1 MPSWRWLLTITK
13 VSPMDNFVL
22 ILAYL
27 MIGVLL
33 RRLPAMPQSS
43 GIALNMYVLY
53 VALPALILKNVPQL
67 QFSAELLIP
76 AVTPWFLLLVVVAT
90 VLLLSKWLN
99 WPREIT
105 GALLI
110 VLPLGNT
117 SFLGFP
123 MTAALFGDAAMPYA
137 VVYDQ
142 IGSFIALA
150 SYVTIIAALYSP
162 TAAKPTFKGIAVKI
176 ITFPSFIALALGLL
190 LRGYD
195 YPPIITQLI
204 DNLAATLVPV
214 VMVAVGFALT
224 IKFSKSEV
232 VPLLSALGIKLL
244 MMPLLAAALWLTLG
258 YSGVAVNISIFQAAM
273 PPMISAGAIAI
284 MAGLAP
290 RLVSG
295 IIGLGIL
302 LGLLTLPVVSWLLH

>member
-1 MPSWRWLLTITK
+1 ME
-13 VSPMDNFVL
+13 NFFF

-27 MIGVLL
+27 AIGALL
-33 RRLPAMPQSS
+33 RRLPTMPENS

-76 AVTPWFLLLVVVAT
+76 AVTPWVLLVAVVAV
-90 VLLLSKWLN
+90 VLGLSKVFN
-99 WPREIT
+99 WSREVT

-110 VLPLGNT
+110 ILPLGNT

-123 MTAALFGDAAMPYA
+123 MTEALFGADAMPYA
-137 VVYDQ
+137 VIYDQ
-142 IGSFIALA
+142 VGSFIALA
-150 SYVTIIAALYSP
+150 IYVTIIAALYSP
-162 TAAKPTFKGIAVKI
+162 NAARPSVKGITLKI
-176 ITFPSFIALALGLL
+176 VTFPSFIALVIGLFFLGKS
-190 LRGYD
+190 
-195 YPPIITQLI
+195 YPPFFSQLI
-204 DNLAATLVPV
+204 DNLAITLVPV
-214 VMVAVGFALT
+214 VMIAVGFALT
-224 IKFSKSEV
+224 IKFSKSEIS
-232 VPLLSALGIKLL
+232 PLISALGIKLV
-244 MMPLLAAALWLTLG
+244 MMPALAALLWFSFG
-258 YSGVAVNISIFQAAM
+258 QSGVAVDVSIFQAAM

-302 LGLLTLPVVSWLLH
+302 LGLATLPIVFWLLQL

>member
-1 MPSWRWLLTITK
+1 
-13 VSPMDNFVL
+13 MDNFLL

-27 MIGVLL
+27 CIGVML
-33 RRLPAMPQSS
+33 RRLPAMPQNS

-76 AVTPWFLLLVVVAT
+76 AVTPWLLLLAVVAT
-90 VLLLSKWLN
+90 VLLLSKLFR
-99 WPREIT
+99 WPREVT

-123 MTAALFGDAAMPYA
+123 MTEALFGSDAMPYA

-142 IGSFIALA
+142 LGSFIALA
-150 SYVTIIAALYSP
+150 SYVTVIAALYSP
-162 TAAKPTFKGIAVKI
+162 TAAKPTVKGIMVKI
-176 ITFPSFIALALGLL
+176 ITFPSFIALAMGLL
-190 LRGYD
+190 LRGTQ
-195 YPPIITQLI
+195 YPPLATQLI

-224 IKFSKSEV
+224 VKFSKSEIS
-232 VPLLSALGIKLL
+232 PLICALLIKLAL
-244 MMPLLAAALWLTLG
+244 MPALVAALWFSLG
-258 YSGVAVNISIFQAAM
+258 QRGTAVDVSIFQAAM

-302 LGLLTLPVVSWLLH
+302 FGLVSLPVVFWLLH

>member
-1 MPSWRWLLTITK
+1 
-13 VSPMDNFVL
+13 MDNFLL

-27 MIGVLL
+27 CIGVML
-33 RRLPAMPQSS
+33 RRLPAMPQNS

-76 AVTPWFLLLVVVAT
+76 AVTPWLLLLAVVAT
-90 VLLLSKWLN
+90 VLLLSKLLH
-99 WPREIT
+99 WPREVT

-123 MTAALFGDAAMPYA
+123 MTEALFGSEAIPYA

-142 IGSFIALA
+142 LGSFIALA
-150 SYVTIIAALYSP
+150 SYVTVIAALYSP
-162 TAAKPTFKGIAVKI
+162 TAAKPTVKGIIVKI

-190 LRGYD
+190 LRGTE
-195 YPPIITQLI
+195 YPPFATQLI

-224 IKFSKSEV
+224 IKFSKSEIS
-232 VPLLSALGIKLL
+232 PLICALLIKLAL
-244 MMPLLAAALWLTLG
+244 MPALVAALWF
-258 YSGVAVNISIFQAAM
+258 GVGQRGTAVDVSIFQAAM

-295 IIGLGIL
+295 IIGIGIL
-302 LGLLTLPVVSWLLH
+302 LGLVSLPVVFWLLH

>member
-1 MPSWRWLLTITK
+1 
-13 VSPMDNFVL
+13 MDNFVL

>member
-1 MPSWRWLLTITK
+1 
-13 VSPMDNFVL
+13 MDNFVL

-33 RRLPAMPQSS
+33 RRLPAMPQNS

-76 AVTPWFLLLVVVAT
+76 AITPWFLLLVVVAT

-99 WPREIT
+99 WPREVT

-190 LRGYD
+190 LRGYE

-224 IKFSKSEV
+224 VKFSKSEV
-232 VPLLSALGIKLL
+232 APLLSALSIKLV

-258 YSGVAVNISIFQAAM
+258 YRGVAVNISIFQAAM

>member
-1 MPSWRWLLTITK
+1 ME
-13 VSPMDNFVL
+13 NFYLV
-22 ILAYL
+22 LAYL
-27 MIGVLL
+27 MIGMLL
-33 RRLPAMPQSS
+33 KRLPAMPENS
-43 GIALNMYVLY
+43 GLVLNIYVLY
-53 VALPALILKNVPQL
+53 VALPALILKNIKL
-67 QFSAELLIP
+67 LTFSYALLIP
-76 AVTPWFLLLVVVAT
+76 AVTPWLLLLVVVVS
-90 VLLLSKWLN
+90 VLLLSKVFT
-99 WPREIT
+99 WPREVT

-123 MTAALFGDAAMPYA
+123 MTEALFGQSAMPYA

-150 SYVTIIAALYSP
+150 TYVTIIAAIYSP
-162 TAAKPTFKGIAVKI
+162 TMQKPTVKSILVKI
-176 ITFPSFIALALGLL
+176 ITFPSFIALIVGLL
-190 LRGYD
+190 IRDVSL
-195 YPPIITQLI
+195 PPLTYNLI

-214 VMVAVGFALT
+214 VMIAVGFQLSFRFSKSEISPLISALT
-224 IKFSKSEV
+224 IKLMLM
-232 VPLLSALGIKLL
+232 PIAAWLIWTALGQEG
-244 MMPLLAAALWLTLG
+244 LA
-258 YSGVAVNISIFQAAM
+258 VQISIFQAAM

-302 LGLLTLPVVSWLLH
+302 SGLISLPIVFWLLQ

>member
-1 MPSWRWLLTITK
+1 
-13 VSPMDNFVL
+13 MDNFVL

-27 MIGVLL
+27 IIGVLL

-99 WPREIT
+99 WPREVT

-224 IKFSKSEV
+224 VKFSKSEV

>member
-1 MPSWRWLLTITK
+1 
-13 VSPMDNFVL
+13 MDNFILV
-22 ILAYL
+22 LAYL
-27 MIGVLL
+27 CIGVLL
-33 RRLPAMPQSS
+33 RRLPAMPENS

-76 AVTPWFLLLVVVAT
+76 AITPWFLLLAVVAT
-90 VLLLSKWLN
+90 VLLLSKLLQWS
-99 WPREIT
+99 REVT

-123 MTAALFGDAAMPYA
+123 MTEALFGATAMPYA

-142 IGSFIALA
+142 VGSFIALA
-150 SYVTIIAALYSP
+150 TYVTIIAALYSP
-162 TAAKPTFKGIAVKI
+162 TAAKPTAKGITLKI

-190 LRGYD
+190 LRGND
-195 YPPIITQLI
+195 YPPLATQLI

-214 VMVAVGFALT
+214 VMIAAGFALT
-224 IKFSKSEV
+224 VKFSKAEIL
-232 VPLLSALGIKLL
+232 PLVSALGIKLVL
-244 MMPLLAAALWLTLG
+244 MPALAALLWLGLG
-258 YSGVAVNISIFQAAM
+258 YSGTAVNISIFQAAM

-302 LGLLTLPVVSWLLH
+302 TGLLTLPLVSWLLH

>member
-1 MPSWRWLLTITK
+1 
-13 VSPMDNFVL
+13 MDNFVL

-99 WPREIT
+99 WPREVT

-224 IKFSKSEV
+224 VKFSKSEV
-232 VPLLSALGIKLL
+232 VPLLSALAIKLV
-244 MMPLLAAALWLTLG
+244 MMPLLAAALWLALG

>member
-27 MIGVLL
+27 IIGVLL

>member
-1 MPSWRWLLTITK
+1 
-13 VSPMDNFVL
+13 MDNFVL

-27 MIGVLL
+27 IIGVLL
-33 RRLPAMPQSS
+33 RRLPAMPQNS

-99 WPREIT
+99 WPREVT

-162 TAAKPTFKGIAVKI
+162 TAAKPTFKGMAVKI
-176 ITFPSFIALALGLL
+176 ITFPSFIALALGLM

-224 IKFSKSEV
+224 VKFSKSEV
-232 VPLLSALGIKLL
+232 APLLSALSIKLV

-258 YSGVAVNISIFQAAM
+258 YRGVAVNISIFQAAM

>member
-1 MPSWRWLLTITK
+1 ME
-13 VSPMDNFVL
+13 NFYLV
-22 ILAYL
+22 LAYL
-27 MIGVLL
+27 MIGMLL
-33 RRLPAMPQSS
+33 KRLPAMPENS
-43 GIALNMYVLY
+43 GLVLNIYVLY
-53 VALPALILKNVPQL
+53 VALPALILKNIKL
-67 QFSAELLIP
+67 LTFSYALLIP
-76 AVTPWFLLLVVVAT
+76 AVTPWLLLLVVVAS
-90 VLLLSKWLN
+90 VLLLSKVFA
-99 WPREIT
+99 WPREVT

-123 MTAALFGDAAMPYA
+123 MTEALFGQSAMPYA

-150 SYVTIIAALYSP
+150 TYVTIIAAIFSP
-162 TAAKPTFKGIAVKI
+162 TMQKPTVKSIFVKI
-176 ITFPSFIALALGLL
+176 ITFPSFIALIVGLL
-190 LRGYD
+190 VRDLSL
-195 YPPIITQLI
+195 PPLTYNLI

-214 VMVAVGFALT
+214 VMIAVGFQLSFRFSKSEISPLISALT
-224 IKFSKSEV
+224 IKLMLM
-232 VPLLSALGIKLL
+232 PIAAWLIWMALGQEG
-244 MMPLLAAALWLTLG
+244 LA
-258 YSGVAVNISIFQAAM
+258 VQISIFQAAM

-302 LGLLTLPVVSWLLH
+302 SGLISLPIVFWLLQ

>member
-1 MPSWRWLLTITK
+1 
-13 VSPMDNFVL
+13 MDNFAL

-27 MIGVLL
+27 LIGVLL
-33 RRLPAMPQSS
+33 RRLPAMPENS

-53 VALPALILKNVPQL
+53 VALPALILKNVPAL

-76 AVTPWFLLLVVVAT
+76 ALTPWLLLLMVVAV
-90 VLLLSKWLN
+90 VLLLSKMLN
-99 WPREIT
+99 WPREVT

-110 VLPLGNT
+110 ILPLGNT

-123 MTAALFGDAAMPYA
+123 MTQALFGSDAMPYA
-137 VVYDQ
+137 VIYDQ
-142 IGSFIALA
+142 VGSFIALA
-150 SYVTIIAALYSP
+150 TYVTIVAALYSP
-162 TAAKPTFKGIAVKI
+162 NAAKPTLKSISIKI
-176 ITFPSFIALALGLL
+176 LTFPSFIALALGLL
-190 LRGYD
+190 LRD
-195 YPPIITQLI
+195 SSYPPLLVKLI

-224 IKFSKSEV
+224 VKFSKAEIS
-232 VPLLSALGIKLL
+232 PLLSALGIKLL
-244 MMPLLAAALWLTLG
+244 LMPAVAAALWFGLG
-258 YSGVAVNISIFQAAM
+258 YSGPAVSISVFQAAM

-302 LGLLTLPVVSWLLH
+302 LGLITLPVVSWLLH

>member
-1 MPSWRWLLTITK
+1 
-13 VSPMDNFVL
+13 MDNFLL

-27 MIGVLL
+27 CIGVML
-33 RRLPAMPQSS
+33 RRLPAMPQNS

-76 AVTPWFLLLVVVAT
+76 AVTPWLLLLAVVAT
-90 VLLLSKWLN
+90 VLLLSKLLH
-99 WPREIT
+99 WPREVT

-123 MTAALFGDAAMPYA
+123 MTEALFGSDAMPYA

-142 IGSFIALA
+142 LGSFIALA
-150 SYVTIIAALYSP
+150 SYVTVIAALYSP
-162 TAAKPTFKGIAVKI
+162 TAAKPTVKGIIVKI

-190 LRGYD
+190 LRGTE
-195 YPPIITQLI
+195 YPPFATQLI

-224 IKFSKSEV
+224 IKFSKSEIS
-232 VPLLSALGIKLL
+232 PLICALLIKLAL
-244 MMPLLAAALWLTLG
+244 MPALVAALWFSIGQRGT
-258 YSGVAVNISIFQAAM
+258 AVDVSIFQAAM

-295 IIGLGIL
+295 IIGIGIL
-302 LGLLTLPVVSWLLH
+302 LGLVSLPVVFWLLH

>member
-1 MPSWRWLLTITK
+1 
-13 VSPMDNFVL
+13 
-22 ILAYL
+22 
-27 MIGVLL
+27 
-33 RRLPAMPQSS
+33 
-43 GIALNMYVLY
+43 
-53 VALPALILKNVPQL
+53 
-67 QFSAELLIP
+67 
-76 AVTPWFLLLVVVAT
+76 
-90 VLLLSKWLN
+90 
-99 WPREIT
+99 
-105 GALLI
+105 
-110 VLPLGNT
+110 
-117 SFLGFP
+117 
-123 MTAALFGDAAMPYA
+123 

-176 ITFPSFIALALGLL
+176 ITFPSFIALALGLM

-224 IKFSKSEV
+224 VKFSKSEV
-232 VPLLSALGIKLL
+232 APLLSALSIKLV
-244 MMPLLAAALWLTLG
+244 MMPLLAATLWLTLG
-258 YSGVAVNISIFQAAM
+258 YRGVAVNISIFQAAM

>member
-1 MPSWRWLLTITK
+1 
-13 VSPMDNFVL
+13 MDNFAL

-27 MIGVLL
+27 LIGVLL
-33 RRLPAMPQSS
+33 RRLPAMPENS

-53 VALPALILKNVPQL
+53 VALPALILKNVPAL

-76 AVTPWFLLLVVVAT
+76 ALTPWLLLLMVVAV
-90 VLLLSKWLN
+90 VLLLSKMLH
-99 WPREIT
+99 WPREVT

-110 VLPLGNT
+110 ILPLGNT

-123 MTAALFGDAAMPYA
+123 MTQALFGSDAMPYA
-137 VVYDQ
+137 VIYDQ
-142 IGSFIALA
+142 VGSFIALA
-150 SYVTIIAALYSP
+150 TYVTIVAALYSP
-162 TAAKPTFKGIAVKI
+162 NAAKPNLKSISIKI
-176 ITFPSFIALALGLL
+176 LTFPSFIALALGLL
-190 LRGYD
+190 LRD
-195 YPPIITQLI
+195 SSYPPLLVKLI

-224 IKFSKSEV
+224 VKFSKAEIS
-232 VPLLSALGIKLL
+232 PLLSALGIKLL
-244 MMPLLAAALWLTLG
+244 LMPAVAAALWFGLG
-258 YSGVAVNISIFQAAM
+258 YSGPAVNISVFQAAM

-302 LGLLTLPVVSWLLH
+302 LGLITLPVVSWLLH

>member
-1 MPSWRWLLTITK
+1 
-13 VSPMDNFVL
+13 MDNFAL

-27 MIGVLL
+27 LIGVLL
-33 RRLPAMPQSS
+33 RRLPAMPENS

-53 VALPALILKNVPQL
+53 VALPALILKNVPAL

-76 AVTPWFLLLVVVAT
+76 ALTPWLLLLMVVAV
-90 VLLLSKWLN
+90 VLLLSKMLN
-99 WPREIT
+99 WPREVT

-110 VLPLGNT
+110 ILPLGNT

-123 MTAALFGDAAMPYA
+123 MTQALFGSDAMPYA
-137 VVYDQ
+137 VIYDQ
-142 IGSFIALA
+142 VGSFIALA
-150 SYVTIIAALYSP
+150 TYVTIVAALYSP
-162 TAAKPTFKGIAVKI
+162 NAAKPTLKSISIKI
-176 ITFPSFIALALGLL
+176 LTFPSFIALALGLL
-190 LRGYD
+190 LRD
-195 YPPIITQLI
+195 SSYPPLLVKLI

-224 IKFSKSEV
+224 VKFSKAEIS
-232 VPLLSALGIKLL
+232 PLLSALGIKLL
-244 MMPLLAAALWLTLG
+244 LMPAVAAALWFGLG
-258 YSGVAVNISIFQAAM
+258 YSGPAVSISVFQAAM

-302 LGLLTLPVVSWLLH
+302 LGLITLPLVSWSLH

>member
-1 MPSWRWLLTITK
+1 
-13 VSPMDNFVL
+13 MDNFFL

-27 MIGVLL
+27 AIGALL
-33 RRLPAMPQSS
+33 RRVPAMPENS

-76 AVTPWFLLLVVVAT
+76 AITPWVLLLAVVAT
-90 VLLLSKWLN
+90 VLLLSRWFN
-99 WPREIT
+99 WSREVT

-123 MTAALFGDAAMPYA
+123 MTEALFGSAAMPYA

-142 IGSFIALA
+142 LGSFIALA

-162 TAAKPTFKGIAVKI
+162 NAAKPTVKGMLVKI
-176 ITFPSFIALALGLL
+176 ITFPSFIALAAGLL
-190 LRGYD
+190 LRGSE
-195 YPPIITQLI
+195 YPPFAQHLI
-204 DNLAATLVPV
+204 NSLSATLVPV

-224 IKFSKSEV
+224 IRFSKQELS
-232 VPLLSALGIKLL
+232 PLISALGIKLL
-244 MMPLLAAALWLTLG
+244 LMPALAAALWFSLG
-258 YSGVAVNISIFQAAM
+258 QRGVAVDVSIFQAAM

-302 LGLLTLPVVSWLLH
+302 LGLLTLPVVFWLLH

>member
-1 MPSWRWLLTITK
+1 
-13 VSPMDNFVL
+13 MDNFVL

-27 MIGVLL
+27 IIGVLL
-33 RRLPAMPQSS
+33 RRLPSMPQNS

-76 AVTPWFLLLVVVAT
+76 AVTPWFLLLIVVAT

-99 WPREIT
+99 WPREVT

-224 IKFSKSEV
+224 VKFSKSEV
-232 VPLLSALGIKLL
+232 APLLSALGIKLV

-258 YSGVAVNISIFQAAM
+258 YRGVAVNISIFQAAM

>member
-1 MPSWRWLLTITK
+1 
-13 VSPMDNFVL
+13 MDNFAL

-27 MIGVLL
+27 LIGVLL
-33 RRLPAMPQSS
+33 RRLPAMPENS

-53 VALPALILKNVPQL
+53 VALPALILKNVPAL

-76 AVTPWFLLLVVVAT
+76 ALTPWLLLLMVVAV
-90 VLLLSKWLN
+90 VLLLSKMLH
-99 WPREIT
+99 WPREVT

-110 VLPLGNT
+110 ILPLGNT

-123 MTAALFGDAAMPYA
+123 MTQALFGSDAMPYA
-137 VVYDQ
+137 VIYDQ
-142 IGSFIALA
+142 VGSFIALA
-150 SYVTIIAALYSP
+150 TYVTIVAALYSP
-162 TAAKPTFKGIAVKI
+162 NAAKPTLKSISIKI
-176 ITFPSFIALALGLL
+176 LTFPSFIALALGLL
-190 LRGYD
+190 LRD
-195 YPPIITQLI
+195 SSYPPLLVKLI

-224 IKFSKSEV
+224 VKFSKAEIS
-232 VPLLSALGIKLL
+232 PLLSALGIKLL
-244 MMPLLAAALWLTLG
+244 LMPTVTAALWFGLG
-258 YSGVAVNISIFQAAM
+258 YSGPAVNISVFQAAM

-302 LGLLTLPVVSWLLH
+302 LGLITLPLVSWLLH

>member
-1 MPSWRWLLTITK
+1 
-13 VSPMDNFVL
+13 MDNFLL

-27 MIGVLL
+27 CIGVML
-33 RRLPAMPQSS
+33 RRLPAMPQNS

-76 AVTPWFLLLVVVAT
+76 AVTPWLLLLAVVAT
-90 VLLLSKWLN
+90 VLLLSKLLH
-99 WPREIT
+99 WPREVT

-123 MTAALFGDAAMPYA
+123 MTEALFGSDAMPYA

-142 IGSFIALA
+142 LGSFIALA
-150 SYVTIIAALYSP
+150 SYVTVIAALYSP
-162 TAAKPTFKGIAVKI
+162 TAAKPTVKGIIVKI
-176 ITFPSFIALALGLL
+176 ITFPSFVALALGLL
-190 LRGYD
+190 LRGTE
-195 YPPIITQLI
+195 YPPFATQLI

-224 IKFSKSEV
+224 IKFSKSEIS
-232 VPLLSALGIKLL
+232 PLICALLIKLAL
-244 MMPLLAAALWLTLG
+244 MPALVAALWFSVGQRGT
-258 YSGVAVNISIFQAAM
+258 AVDVSIFQAAM

-295 IIGLGIL
+295 IIGIGIL
-302 LGLLTLPVVSWLLH
+302 LGLVSLPVVFWLLH

>member
-1 MPSWRWLLTITK
+1 
-13 VSPMDNFVL
+13 MDNFYL

-27 MIGVLL
+27 AIGVLL
-33 RRLPAMPQSS
+33 RRLPAMPENS

-53 VALPALILKNVPQL
+53 VALPALILKSVPKL

-76 AVTPWFLLLVVVAT
+76 AVTPWLLLVAVVAT
-90 VLLLSKWLN
+90 VLLLSRLLN
-99 WPREIT
+99 WSRDVT

-123 MTAALFGDAAMPYA
+123 MTEALFGSAAMPYA
-137 VVYDQ
+137 VIYDQ
-142 IGSFIALA
+142 VGSFVALA
-150 SYVTIIAALYSP
+150 TYVTIVAALYSP
-162 TAAKPTFKGIAVKI
+162 TASQPSMRAIVIKI
-176 ITFPSFIALALGLL
+176 VTFPSFIALVLGLL
-190 LRGYD
+190 LRGSS
-195 YPPIITQLI
+195 YPPFAAMLI

-224 IKFSKSEV
+224 IKFSKSEIS
-232 VPLLSALGIKLL
+232 PLLSALAIKLAL
-244 MMPLLAAALWLTLG
+244 MPALAALLWFSLG
-258 YSGVAVNISIFQAAM
+258 QRGMAVNISIFQAAM

-295 IIGLGIL
+295 IIGIGIL
-302 LGLLTLPVVSWLLH
+302 LGLVTLPLVFWLLR

>member
-1 MPSWRWLLTITK
+1 
-13 VSPMDNFVL
+13 MDNFLL

-27 MIGVLL
+27 CIGVML
-33 RRLPAMPQSS
+33 RRLPAMPQNS

-76 AVTPWFLLLVVVAT
+76 AVTPWLLLLAVVAT
-90 VLLLSKWLN
+90 VLLLGKLFR
-99 WPREIT
+99 WPREVT

-123 MTAALFGDAAMPYA
+123 MTEALFGSDAMPYA

-142 IGSFIALA
+142 LGSFIALA
-150 SYVTIIAALYSP
+150 SYVTVIAALYSP
-162 TAAKPTFKGIAVKI
+162 TAAKPTVKGIMVKI
-176 ITFPSFIALALGLL
+176 ITFPSFIALAMGLL
-190 LRGYD
+190 LRGTQ
-195 YPPIITQLI
+195 YPPLATQLI

-224 IKFSKSEV
+224 VKFSKSEIS
-232 VPLLSALGIKLL
+232 PLICALLIKLAL
-244 MMPLLAAALWLTLG
+244 MPALVAALWFSLG
-258 YSGVAVNISIFQAAM
+258 QRGTAVDVSIFQAAM

-302 LGLLTLPVVSWLLH
+302 FGLVSLPVVFWLLH

>member
-1 MPSWRWLLTITK
+1 
-13 VSPMDNFVL
+13 MDNFFL

-27 MIGVLL
+27 AIGVLL
-33 RRLPAMPQSS
+33 RRLPTMPENS

-53 VALPALILKNVPQL
+53 VALPALILKSVPKLQL
-67 QFSAELLIP
+67 SAELLIP
-76 AVTPWFLLLVVVAT
+76 AVTPWLLLVAVVAT
-90 VLLLSKWLN
+90 VLLLSRLLN
-99 WPREIT
+99 WSRDVT

-123 MTAALFGDAAMPYA
+123 MTEALFGSAAMPYA

-142 IGSFIALA
+142 VGSFIALA
-150 SYVTIIAALYSP
+150 TYVTIVAALFSP
-162 TAAKPTFKGIAVKI
+162 TASQPSMRAIVIKI
-176 ITFPSFIALALGLL
+176 VTFPSFIALVLGLL
-190 LRGYD
+190 LRGSS
-195 YPPIITQLI
+195 YPPFAATLI

-224 IKFSKSEV
+224 IKFSKSEIS
-232 VPLLSALGIKLL
+232 PLLSALAIKLAL
-244 MMPLLAAALWLTLG
+244 MPALAALLWFSLG
-258 YSGVAVNISIFQAAM
+258 QRGMAVNISIFQAAM

-295 IIGLGIL
+295 IIGIGIL
-302 LGLLTLPVVSWLLH
+302 LGLVTLPLVFWLLR